1 MSKIVNPRSL
11 DELKKLIP
19 VAEDG
24 EIINTGYILEIKYGG
39 DIEFVRYEN
48 SDVVDDESIEVGMLV
63 YDDFAGFTKEL
74 KFYTGR
80 KKVYLSKDYAVV
92 LLSILNGGEPED
104 YED

>member
-1 MSKIVNPRSL
+1 MSKIINPRSL

-19 VAEDG
+19 VVEDG
-24 EIINTGYILEIKYGG
+24 ELINTGYIVEVKYGG
-39 DIEFVRYEN
+39 DIEFKRYEN
-48 SDVVDDESIEVGMLV
+48 KEALDDESITVSVLV
-63 YDDFAGFTKEL
+63 YDNFEEFLKEV

-80 KKVYLSKDYAVV
+80 KKVYLSKDYAVI